1 MKDRIITSDTDSLF
15 FELTELIIHRKP
27 NIDLKNREECVKVGL
42 EITKDYQEKTKP
54 FLQELC
60 KTQFNCDNVYF
71 ELKQEV
77 LIERGYFAGKRR
89 YAQFIVNK
97 EGVPVEE
104 LDIKGMDIMKSN
116 MTPMYAKFGES
127 LLMDIMYGKPKKEI
141 DKKIQDFRK
150 KLKTI
155 SYKEI
160 AKPTGVK
167 KIREYIA
174 SPPTSGQMFS
184 KLGLKCPI
192 NTKASIYYNDLL
204 RFKGLDK
211 EHSCITEGD
220 KIKFIPLKKNPYNLP
235 VLAFTNESPQFIY
248 DFLDK
253 YADTDSGFDN
263 VLLNKLQG
271 IYDDIWGP
279 NSFPS
284 LNEHTAKFFGF

>member
-15 FELTELIIHRKP
+15 FELKDLIKHRNP
-27 NIDLKNREECVKVGL
+27 NVDLKNREQCVEVGL

-54 FLQELC
+54 FLQDLC
-60 KTQFNCDNVYF
+60 KRLFNCDNTYF

-116 MTPMYAKFGES
+116 MTPMYSKFGEE
-127 LLMDIMYGKPKKEI
+127 LIMDIMYGKSKKEI

-150 KLKTI
+150 HLKTI
-155 SYKEI
+155 SYKEL

-167 KIREYIA
+167 QIKSYIA
-174 SPPTSGQMFS
+174 SPPPSGQIFS
-184 KLGLKCPI
+184 KLGNKCPI
-192 NTKASIYYNDLL
+192 NTKASIWYNDLL

-211 EHSCITEGD
+211 EYSCITEGE
-220 KIKFIPLKKNPYNLP
+220 KIKFIPLKKNPYGIE
-235 VLAFTNESPQFIY
+235 VLAFTNESPKFIY

-253 YADTDSGFDN
+253 YADKDIGFNN
-263 VLLNKLQG
+263 VLLNKLEG
-271 IYDDIWGP
+271 IYSDLKW
-279 NSFPS
+279 SFPS
-284 LNEHTAKFFGF
+284 LNENVERFFSF